1 MDAFAVRWLPYMK
14 FAVGRGI
21 PKNQTKGTKSA
32 DLCGSV
38 TVTRGRGEKSRK
50 FCGCHILKPPHVCK
64 TFCRMASPPLFITN
78 MPTTHVWAWPCK
90 VKDQCFENLCSFWH
104 GDVEAIGS
112 WTYDGLEHP
121 VQNVMLFS
129 RIKEV
134 ASSTLD
140 IRGRIQRGENR
151 LKNRLRIR
159 LRLNFDS
166 MTCLSYLFL
175 DFFQYRKS
183 QADSQAVFQAV
194 FSPSG
199 SDPRGSIEM

>member
-1 MDAFAVRWLPYMK
+1 
-14 FAVGRGI
+14 
-21 PKNQTKGTKSA
+21 
-32 DLCGSV
+32 
-38 TVTRGRGEKSRK
+38 
-50 FCGCHILKPPHVCK
+50 
-64 TFCRMASPPLFITN
+64 
-78 MPTTHVWAWPCK
+78 
-90 VKDQCFENLCSFWH
+90 
-104 GDVEAIGS
+104 
-112 WTYDGLEHP
+112 
-121 VQNVMLFS
+121 MLFS

-183 QADSQAVFQAV
+183 QADSQVDSQAVFQAV

-199 SDPRGSIEM
+199 SDPWISTSSFLTFFVGNSEFSVPHLHHKTLVVRRCRRRNNIEGHRVHVEVDKLVEKSLHALDQTFSLPGQKGARVGRCLVILDLAVLDLLDVDGRPWPIRLS